1 MSVYIIYTQYV
12 GVQTAYFSLKICILV
27 KKNVAVLPCTDT
39 YTCLPPLGLQVK
51 GNDHVT
57 CPSVWCHHTNQFD
70 KKAMKHFI
78 MKNQLIYQHKFCG
91 FFVFLE
97 DDAVSAVYVQKAFN
111 DNING

>member
-1 MSVYIIYTQYV
+1 
-12 GVQTAYFSLKICILV
+12 
-27 KKNVAVLPCTDT
+27 
-39 YTCLPPLGLQVK
+39 
-51 GNDHVT
+51 
-57 CPSVWCHHTNQFD
+57 
-70 KKAMKHFI
+70 MKHFI